1 MLLVPRSITRN
12 TSPVLRLRCQRSD
25 RLKQHGPV
33 CSLCL
38 PLTLCPIVLVSHG
51 ALEQSHSAL
60 IMSVSHSALMS
71 LVLHSVL
78 IMSQY

>member
-25 RLKQHGPV
+25 RLKQHAPV

-38 PLTLCPIVLVSHG
+38 YLSHCVLVSHG

-71 LVLHSVL
+71 LVLHSVV